1 MIDVEPLIVT
11 GLDRLVPLPGGE
23 RSDWQ
28 DVLQRAGVRTGRRR
42 RIAFAF
48 AAVVAALVAA
58 ITTPVGAAI
67 AQGIGDFSAWLS
79 GHPGKEAPAS
89 EQREFEAANG
99 HSWASF
105 PKGTQLRELI
115 RADVGGERYVLSGF
129 RSGNS
134 LCLQLNG
141 TTRRTKREPAC
152 APASTLAHVSAPLL
166 IVTGN
171 SGFYDQSAHTSAVF
185 SFGIVADGVKRVAV
199 HANDGTHPALVGGN
213 AYLWI
218 EPEPNTGTRAESI
231 SVTGARGRTTSV
243 SVPTFGLT
251 FGARPS
257 GRPGGPTGVQA
268 RIGHPK
274 IGWFARHERRGLSVD
289 EAKLTQEQ
297 RQGLDWCCRQARLF
311 KPDPLS
317 NVVVGIAPG
326 GCLLVIGA
334 GSGCSGS
341 HFFFGTPVKFG
352 TYALTGFNT
361 SDQFLVVAGA
371 AADGV
376 RRIVIFL
383 PDGQRQTAVLK
394 DNMFTATIPGR
405 YPFRVVGYDGKG
417 RAVAIRTVPG
427 GLFARSSA
435 PAAARRELRPVWRVR
450 GPNGAT
456 ATLSVGHVVKKTR
469 CWQIAYSAAHPQSGC
484 QSQFF
489 TGQKIWVKFVQPA
502 GRDLF
507 VFGEVDV
514 RVTRRI
520 ELHFENGDVISTRP
534 VAGHFVLAI
543 PKAHLHRQRQFA
555 YVLAVDPHRHR
566 VQRQGIAFRTVR

>member
-1 MIDVEPLIVT
+1 MIDVEPLTVT

-152 APASTLAHVSAPLL
+152 APASTL
-166 IVTGN
+166 
-171 SGFYDQSAHTSAVF
+171 
-185 SFGIVADGVKRVAV
+185 
-199 HANDGTHPALVGGN
+199 
-213 AYLWI
+213 
-218 EPEPNTGTRAESI
+218 
-231 SVTGARGRTTSV
+231 
-243 SVPTFGLT
+243 GLT

-514 RVTRRI
+514 RVTRRV

-543 PKAHLHRQRQFA
+543 PKA
-555 YVLAVDPHRHR
+555 
-566 VQRQGIAFRTVR
+566 